1 MFALNGDGPLAQLAE
16 QGTFNPKVAGSIPS
30 RPTTFPASLRR
41 FAPHG
46 KGLRLD
52 GPTCGHAAGQWA
64 IVQRQDS
71 GFWFQLSRFESWW
84 LNAREANLLPFFL
97 FANLPA
103 SSALRKTGPRLRPLR
118 APDRSPPGPAR
129 LSQIPHRLC
138 TQNESFRVPDCFP
151 VRLRNAALRPT
162 ARNRTFGSAESFA
175 ASEAGTSDRGSR
187 REQ

>member
-84 LNAREANLLPFFL
+84 PSHFAFLSPLGAIFL
-97 FANLPA
+97 FCVLLFALLALILKRSFLQRCTLPN
-103 SSALRKTGPRLRPLR
+103 RR
-118 APDRSPPGPAR
+118 AV
-129 LSQIPHRLC
+129 
-138 TQNESFRVPDCFP
+138 N
-151 VRLRNAALRPT
+151 
-162 ARNRTFGSAESFA
+162 
-175 ASEAGTSDRGSR
+175 
-187 REQ
+187 